1 MGKMK
6 AETLKKAILQYAMQ
20 GKLVKQNPNDEP
32 ASILL
37 ERIKIEKEQLIKD
50 GKIKKEKPLPP
61 ITEDEIPYELPKG
74 WEWVRLS
81 EILNKICAGGDKP
94 NNFTEFKTNK
104 NIYPVIANG
113 EKNDGILGYSDI
125 PVIKEQSITVS
136 GRGTMGFVCIREP
149 DYIPIVR
156 LLVLVPNKYIDIK
169 FLKYLLTYLS
179 ENGQGTAVKQL
190 TVPMLSPK
198 VISLPPLAEQER
210 IVKRLEQIL
219 PLVEEYG
226 KNEEKLSKLNST
238 LPNKIKQSIL
248 KYAMQGKLVEQN
260 PSDKPASELLK
271 QIKAEKEQLIKDG
284 KIKKEKPLSPIIEDE
299 IPYKLP
305 NGWEWVKFGSIVN
318 YNIGRTPSRKEPTY
332 WRNDIPWV
340 SIADMSDMGY
350 IDTTKEKISKLA
362 FEKCFKSEIIPK
374 NTLIMSFKLTVGKVS
389 ILNIDALHNEAIIS
403 IFPLQDNGFIIR
415 NYLLYFLPLIAQTGN
430 TKTAIK
436 GNTLNT
442 ESINNLLIPF
452 PPLPEQQRIVDKVNR
467 LMKFIETLANKNRLV
482 KASASNLL
490 KSVEK
495 EYFAEHSC
503 KNSNTIDIKEKRA
516 ILSAEIISQLHNE
529 QYFGVIKLEKILY
542 LCEKHLNINL
552 GGNYKKEAAGPH
564 DAQSRYEV
572 EDILKNKKW
581 FSVHKEQKNNLEV
594 TKYTPLEKSN
604 EIPKIFNNVFN
615 TEAVEINNLLE
626 LFRGKNSDFCESI
639 ATLYAVWKNRLSKNL
654 SCSDSDLISD
664 FKAWS
669 KQKAR
674 FYDSDLQDRIFFMKR
689 KNLIPNSNIK

>member
-1 MGKMK
+1 MK
-6 AETLKKAILQYAMQ
+6 KYTLGEICTIIKGSTGIKKAIAGDYPLVVTAEERLSSNEYQFDAKAVCIPLVSSTGHGHASLKRIHYQEGKFALGNILAAVIPNDEKQLNAEYLYYYLSFYKDSKIVPLMKGAANVSLTINSIKTIIIEIPDTKIQEKIVETIKKAKYKSNLINKKCFEQESLIENLKESILLDAVQ
-20 GKLVKQNPNDEP
+20 GKLVPQDPSDEP
-32 ASILL
+32 AS
-37 ERIKIEKEQLIKD
+37 
-50 GKIKKEKPLPP
+50 
-61 ITEDEIPYELPKG
+61 
-74 WEWVRLS
+74 V
-81 EILNKICAGGDKP
+81 
-94 NNFTEFKTNK
+94 
-104 NIYPVIANG
+104 
-113 EKNDGILGYSDI
+113 
-125 PVIKEQSITVS
+125 
-136 GRGTMGFVCIREP
+136 
-149 DYIPIVR
+149 
-156 LLVLVPNKYIDIK
+156 
-169 FLKYLLTYLS
+169 
-179 ENGQGTAVKQL
+179 
-190 TVPMLSPK
+190 
-198 VISLPPLAEQER
+198 
-210 IVKRLEQIL
+210 
-219 PLVEEYG
+219 
-226 KNEEKLSKLNST
+226 
-238 LPNKIKQSIL
+238 
-248 KYAMQGKLVEQN
+248 
-260 PSDKPASELLK
+260 LLK
-271 QIKAEKEQLIKDG
+271 RIKAEKEQLIKEG

-452 PPLPEQQRIVDKVNR
+452 PPLPEQQRIVDKVNK
-467 LMKFIETLANKNRLV
+467 LMEFIETLANNNRLV
-482 KASASNLL
+482 KDSASNLL
-490 KSVEK
+490 KSIEK
-495 EYFAEHSC
+495 KSLTEYSC

-581 FSVHKEQKNNLEV
+581 FSVQKEQKNNLEV

-615 TEAVEINNLLE
+615 IEAVEINNLLE

>member
-1 MGKMK
+1 MK
-6 AETLKKAILQYAMQ
+6 AETLRKAILQYAMQ

-50 GKIKKEKPLPP
+50 GKIKKEKPIPP
-61 ITEDEIPYELPKG
+61 ITEDEIPYKLPKG
-74 WEWVRLS
+74 WVWVRLGNIINIS
-81 EILNKICAGGDKP
+81 SGRFLPSNEMKTKGTIPVYGGNGINGYHNEYLIDKP
-94 NNFTEFKTNK
+94 TLIIGRVGFYCGCVHLSTDKAWVTDNAFITTFSENNVNINFLKWLLIASDLGK
-104 NIYPVIANG
+104 NDNATAQPVVSGKKIYP
-113 EKNDGILGYSDI
+113 
-125 PVIKEQSITVS
+125 
-136 GRGTMGFVCIREP
+136 
-149 DYIPIVR
+149 
-156 LLVLVPNKYIDIK
+156 LVV
-169 FLKYLLTYLS
+169 
-179 ENGQGTAVKQL
+179 A
-190 TVPMLSPK
+190 
-198 VISLPPLAEQER
+198 LPPLAEQER
-210 IVKRLEQIL
+210 IVKKLEQIL

-260 PSDKPASELLK
+260 PSDKPVSELLK

-503 KNSNTIDIKEKRA
+503 KRSNTIDIKEKRA

>member
-50 GKIKKEKPLPP
+50 GKIKKEKPIPP
-61 ITEDEIPYELPKG
+61 ITEDEIPYKLPKG
-74 WEWVRLS
+74 WVWVRLGNIINIS
-81 EILNKICAGGDKP
+81 SGRFLPSNEMKTKGTIPVYGGNGINGYHNEYLIDKP
-94 NNFTEFKTNK
+94 TLIIGRVGFYCGCVHLSTDKAWVTDNAFITTFSENNVNINFLKWLLIASDLGK
-104 NIYPVIANG
+104 NDNATAQPVVSGKKIYP
-113 EKNDGILGYSDI
+113 
-125 PVIKEQSITVS
+125 
-136 GRGTMGFVCIREP
+136 
-149 DYIPIVR
+149 
-156 LLVLVPNKYIDIK
+156 LVV
-169 FLKYLLTYLS
+169 
-179 ENGQGTAVKQL
+179 A
-190 TVPMLSPK
+190 
-198 VISLPPLAEQER
+198 LPPLAEQER
-210 IVKRLEQIL
+210 IVEKLEQIL

-260 PSDKPASELLK
+260 PSDKPVSELLK

>member
-1 MGKMK
+1 MK
-6 AETLKKAILQYAMQ
+6 AETLRKAILQYAMQ

-50 GKIKKEKPLPP
+50 GKIKKEKPIHP
-61 ITEDEIPYELPKG
+61 ITEDEIPYKLPKG
-74 WEWVRLS
+74 WVWVRLGNIINIS
-81 EILNKICAGGDKP
+81 SGRFLPSNEMKTKGTIPVYGGNGINGYHNEYLIDKP
-94 NNFTEFKTNK
+94 TLIIGRVGFYCGCVHLSTDKAWVTDNAFITTFSENNVNINFLKWLLIASDLGK
-104 NIYPVIANG
+104 NDNATAQPVVSGKKIYP
-113 EKNDGILGYSDI
+113 
-125 PVIKEQSITVS
+125 
-136 GRGTMGFVCIREP
+136 
-149 DYIPIVR
+149 
-156 LLVLVPNKYIDIK
+156 LVV
-169 FLKYLLTYLS
+169 
-179 ENGQGTAVKQL
+179 A
-190 TVPMLSPK
+190 
-198 VISLPPLAEQER
+198 LPPLAEQER
-210 IVKRLEQIL
+210 IVKKLEQIL

-260 PSDKPASELLK
+260 PSDKPVSELLK

-305 NGWEWVKFGSIVN
+305 NGWKWVKFGSIVN

-350 IDTTKEKISKLA
+350 IDTTKEKISKFA

-503 KNSNTIDIKEKRA
+503 KRSNTIDIKEKRA

-604 EIPKIFNNVFN
+604 EIPNIFNNVFN